1 MIEARWA
8 LLWVILVLG
17 LGIGGLSTARLI
29 HGTGLPDVG
38 PVPAAHPEWLGAAP
52 PAAEPATPA
61 APATPAEPIWLSLP
75 GQGIEAPVVS
85 VGLETN
91 GELAVPEDP
100 RVLGWWRGGA
110 HPSAGRGTVVIDGHV
125 DARGIGAGALFR
137 LADLKP
143 GATVSVTTT
152 EGSRSYLVDAVHSYQ
167 KTALPR
173 EIFDTTGVPRLVLIT
188 CGGEFDFETHQYAD
202 NVVAYAVPVE
212 PDSSGDAARR
222 ASGQPGNGQVRLPG

>member
-17 LGIGGLSTARLI
+17 LGIGGLSTAKLI
-29 HGTGLPDVG
+29 HGSGLPDVG

-52 PAAEPATPA
+52 PLAVPATAAEPT
-61 APATPAEPIWLSLP
+61 WLSLP
-75 GQGIEAPVVS
+75 GQGVEAPVVS
-85 VGLETN
+85 VGLEEN

-110 HPSAGRGTVVIDGHV
+110 YPSAGRGTVVIDGHV

-202 NVVAYAVPVE
+202 NVVAYAVPMAAE
-212 PDSSGDAARR
+212 PSGDSASR
-222 ASGQPGNGQVRLPG
+222 APGQPGDAQVQLPG

>member
-17 LGIGGLSTARLI
+17 LGIAGLSTARLM
-29 HGTGLPDVG
+29 HGSGLPDVG
-38 PVPAAHPEWLGAAP
+38 PVPAAHPEWLDAAP
-52 PAAEPATPA
+52 PAAAPGAEPATPV
-61 APATPAEPIWLSLP
+61 TPAEPIWLSLP
-75 GQGIEAPVVS
+75 GQSVEAPVVA
-85 VGLETN
+85 VGLEAD

-110 HPSAGRGTVVIDGHV
+110 HPSAARGTVVIDGHV

-143 GATVSVTTT
+143 GATVSVTTA
-152 EGSRSYLVDAVHSYQ
+152 EGSRSYVVDAVRSYQ

-188 CGGEFDFETHQYAD
+188 CGGEFDFDTHQYAD
-202 NVVAYAVPVE
+202 NVVAYAVPV
-212 PDSSGDAARR
+212 GT
-222 ASGQPGNGQVRLPG
+222 

>member
-17 LGIGGLSTARLI
+17 LGIGGLSTAKLI
-29 HGTGLPDVG
+29 HGSGLPDVG

-52 PAAEPATPA
+52 APA
-61 APATPAEPIWLSLP
+61 APATPATAAEPIWLSLP
-75 GQGIEAPVVS
+75 GQGVEAPVVS
-85 VGLETN
+85 VGLEAN

-110 HPSAGRGTVVIDGHV
+110 YPSAGRGTVVIDGHV

-202 NVVAYAVPVE
+202 NVVAYAVPMVSE
-212 PDSSGDAARR
+212 PSGDPASR
-222 ASGQPGNGQVRLPG
+222 ASGQPGDAQVQLPG